1 MKQAHNIVTF
11 SVFRDGLVISAPQ
24 ANVAKTT
31 SIATQMEER
40 SEGDLQINVSG
51 DAHDGGDENIS
62 GMGILPLLLGEQS
75 SKDLDKENDIEGEE
89 HKSPQQKS
97 PQHNKS
103 PQHKT
108 PQQRNAE
115 VPDEMSVENSK
126 KYMCAKSGCG
136 YITNSIK
143 DMVSHKNNC
152 IASLGYGQ
160 LQPDN
165 SEMPEMIA
173 GTENGHEP
181 EPNLDIM
188 DNVEPAVS
196 REDESEKSSRGKH
209 FPAGEDESK
218 EENMENLVVHQV

>member
-89 HKSPQQKS
+89 RKS
-97 PQHNKS
+97 
-103 PQHKT
+103 

-115 VPDEMSVENSK
+115 VPDEMSEQKSK

-136 YITNSIK
+136 YITNSVK

-152 IASLGYGQ
+152 IASLGCGQ

>member
-1 MKQAHNIVTF
+1 MSLKKNTAC
-11 SVFRDGLVISAPQ
+11 
-24 ANVAKTT
+24 
-31 SIATQMEER
+31 IATKWEDRYQC
-40 SEGDLQINVSG
+40 DLQRNISEDG
-51 DAHDGGDENIS
+51 HGGDGGDGIVVENIS

-89 HKSPQQKS
+89 RKS
-97 PQHNKS
+97 
-103 PQHKT
+103 

-181 EPNLDIM
+181 EPNLDFM

-196 REDESEKSSRGKH
+196 REDESEKSSRGKQ
-209 FPAGEDESK
+209 FPVGEDESG
-218 EENMENLVVHQV
+218 EVNMENLVVHQGPIK